1 MNEINQYL
9 FGSQFTQL
17 NYTKC
22 FFGKKLNSNLLM
34 RFKNFEWKE
43 TNNFWAKY
51 EKDTEIFL
59 FNLLVSICDIF
70 ASKQNEITQNKDVF
84 HAKILFET
92 LEWNSK
98 F

>member
-22 FFGKKLNSNLLM
+22 FFFGKINSNLLM
-34 RFKNFEWKE
+34 RFKKFEWKE

-51 EKDTEIFL
+51 ERETYRNL
-59 FNLLVSICDIF
+59 FIQLACKHL
-70 ASKQNEITQNKDVF
+70 
-84 HAKILFET
+84 
-92 LEWNSK
+92 
-98 F
+98 